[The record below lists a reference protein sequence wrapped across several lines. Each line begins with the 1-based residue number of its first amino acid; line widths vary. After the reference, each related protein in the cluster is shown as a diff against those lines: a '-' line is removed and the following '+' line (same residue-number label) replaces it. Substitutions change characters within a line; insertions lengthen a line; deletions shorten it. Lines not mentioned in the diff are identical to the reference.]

1 MISFWKWK
9 EKENVKNVFKS
20 LEDIMFPLIYFYGET
35 YLYQIFE
42 LFELLIL
49 KED

>member
-9 EKENVKNVFKS
+9 EKENVFKS